1 MAGKPRKGS
10 FTYPQVFWKQPWEW
24 LSRYRESNTYLAMG
38 FYGGLSMA
46 MFAYATLK
54 QGLPLWQ
61 AGLLLLGGILTWT
74 FTEYLLHRC
83 VLHYVEEHPVIQR
96 WHNFMHGAHHDIP
109 RDLRFVTAS
118 PFVTIPIA
126 VVFWLLFWA
135 LWGWKWVWA
144 FYAGFGIGYALYEY
158 VHFAI
163 HKYPHPPFSFLRGL
177 WQNHNLHHFKTP
189 EKRFGVTTTLWDRV
203 FGTYEPSQAA

>member
-1 MAGKPRKGS
+1 MAGKPRKSG

-24 LSRYRESNTYLAMG
+24 LSRYRDTNTYLAMG
-38 FYGGLSMA
+38 FYGGLSVA

-61 AGLLLLGGILTWT
+61 AGLLLLAGILTWT
-74 FTEYLLHRC
+74 LTEYLLHRF
-83 VLHYVEEHPVIQR
+83 VLHYVEDHPVIQR

-118 PFVTIPIA
+118 PFITLPIA
-126 VVFWLLFWA
+126 VLFWLLFWA
-135 LWGWKWVWA
+135 ILGWQWVWA
-144 FYAGFGIGYALYEY
+144 FYAGFGIGYSLYEY